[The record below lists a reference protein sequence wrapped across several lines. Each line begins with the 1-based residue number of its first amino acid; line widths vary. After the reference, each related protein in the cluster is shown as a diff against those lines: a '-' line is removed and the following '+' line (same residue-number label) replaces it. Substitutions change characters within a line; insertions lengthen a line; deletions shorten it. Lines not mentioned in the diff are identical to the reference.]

1 MDEPRG
7 LAGPADRRRRDWDSR
22 LDALGLTTPFRR
34 DSALATVAAAV
45 TAGLLLLPGISGTV
59 TTFTEDPPYLVAG
72 LLVAQAAA
80 LCLRRIRPV
89 WCLTA
94 VLSLQIG
101 LAVAAGPGE
110 GLRGAAL
117 AIAVYTCGTLMPK
130 RRALLVAGLA
140 AFTETASF
148 VVLSAIPAALASSV
162 APSPP
167 LISRILV
174 QIVLSAIL
182 YGGAALLG
190 RNTSIR
196 RRYTEMV
203 ELRAAEAAENLRVRT
218 DAALAAE
225 RTRMAR
231 ELHDVAAHHLTTLI
245 VQATVVERMLDRDL
259 EAARRGAVT
268 IRTEGKSAL
277 HNLRLVVGALRESD
291 PAESGLPDGGAP
303 VPGLV
308 MIEHLVAGHADTQAR
323 PKLIVSGQPG
333 ELSAAVDLTLY
344 RVTQEA
350 LSNARDHAPD
360 APVTIKIDHRTEGC
374 VLEVHNGP
382 AHARRTRADRRHRG
396 FGLIGMR
403 ERAGLI
409 GASLAAGPTPDG
421 GWSVKLTIPRT
432 PGRPA

>member
-7 LAGPADRRRRDWDSR
+7 PADRPRRDWDSR
-22 LDALGLTTPFRR
+22 LDALGLTTPLRR
-34 DSALATVAAAV
+34 DSALAILVAAVMAV
-45 TAGLLLLPGISGTV
+45 PFFVPGISATV
-59 TTFTEDPPYLVAG
+59 AV

-80 LCLRRIRPV
+80 LCLRRIRPL
-89 WCLTA
+89 WCLGA
-94 VLSLQIG
+94 VLALQVA
-101 LAVAAGPGE
+101 LAVAADPGE
-110 GLRGAAL
+110 GVRGAAL
-117 AIAVYTCGTLMPK
+117 AVAVYTCGTLMPK

-148 VVLSAIPAALASSV
+148 VVLSAIPAALDSTLTA
-162 APSPP
+162 SPP

-174 QIVLSAIL
+174 QIVFSAIL
-182 YGGAALLG
+182 YGGAAALG
-190 RNTSIR
+190 RNTTIR
-196 RRYTEMV
+196 HRYTEMV

-218 DAALAAE
+218 DAALTAE

-245 VQATVVERMLDRDL
+245 VQATVVERMIDRDP
-259 EAARRGAVT
+259 EAARQGAAT

-277 HNLRLVVGALRESD
+277 QNLRLVVGALREAG
-291 PAESGLPDGGAP
+291 PAEPGLPDGGGP

-308 MIEHLVAGHADTQAR
+308 MIENLVAGHADTQVR
-323 PKLIVSGQPG
+323 PKLVVSGRPG
-333 ELSAAVDLTLY
+333 EFSAAADLTLY

-350 LSNARDHAPD
+350 LSNARDHAPG
-360 APVTIKIDHRTEGC
+360 AAVTIKIDHRTEDS

-382 AHARRTRADRRHRG
+382 PSAREARADRRHRG

-409 GASLAAGPTPDG
+409 GASLSAGPTPDG
-421 GWSVKLTIPRT
+421 GWSVRLTIPRT
-432 PGRPA
+432 AGR

>member
-7 LAGPADRRRRDWDSR
+7 LAGPADRQRRDWDSR

-34 DSALATVAAAV
+34 DSAFAALVAAAMAGPLIV
-45 TAGLLLLPGISGTV
+45 PGLPGPVVGLLM
-59 TTFTEDPPYLVAG
+59 
-72 LLVAQAAA
+72 AQAAA
-80 LCLRRIRPV
+80 LCLRRVRPL
-89 WCLTA
+89 WCLAA
-94 VLSLQIG
+94 VLALQIA
-101 LAVAAGPGE
+101 LAVAAEPGE

-117 AIAVYTCGTLMPK
+117 AIAVYTCGTLMSK

-148 VVLSAIPAALASSV
+148 VVLSAIPAALASHV
-162 APSPP
+162 APSTPM
-167 LISRILV
+167 ISRILV

-190 RNTSIR
+190 RNTMIR

-218 DAALAAE
+218 DAALTAE

-245 VQATVVERMLDRDL
+245 VQATVVERMLDRDP
-259 EAARRGAVT
+259 EAARRSAAT

-277 HNLRLVVGALRESD
+277 QNLRLIVGALRESG
-291 PAESGLPDGGAP
+291 PAEPGLPDGGAP

-308 MIEHLVAGHADTQAR
+308 MIEHLVAGHADTQVR
-323 PKLIVSGQPG
+323 PKLIVSGRPG
-333 ELSAAVDLTLY
+333 ELSAAADLTFY

-350 LSNARDHAPD
+350 LSNARDHAPG
-360 APVTIKIDHRTEGC
+360 AEVTIKIDHRTEDS
-374 VLEVHNGP
+374 VLEVRNGP
-382 AHARRTRADRRHRG
+382 PFARQTRADRRHRG

-432 PGRPA
+432 AGRPS